1 MAEEVMEKETQTMT
15 APGEPR
21 KKKKERE
28 FRRVKNV
35 PPMSAMIPFIM
46 VNRVGSQNF
55 IHDTTDVE
63 KLER

>member
-1 MAEEVMEKETQTMT
+1 MEKETQTMA

-35 PPMSAMIPFIM
+35 PPMYIFAKYSC
-46 VNRVGSQNF
+46 N
-55 IHDTTDVE
+55 T
-63 KLER
+63 